1 MMMVYA
7 MLSLSYFKMALKPS
21 EWVHTDPLA
30 VGGPRPVFTLRY
42 VEWGVCM
49 SLLLALSCDP
59 ASEGGDDDMVIE
71 PPAAQERSV
80 FVQQVHMIA
89 NIPVVVG
96 NRISRMPLAPSTRCT
111 FIYIWSSWLAL
122 VVEDEFMRW
131 FLLCAS
137 FSAYAVAAL
146 EQLAQCYIYWDQ
158 EGGGEWGALVLF
170 QVFLAGFYG
179 VIYLGAALNLYSWQT
194 EQLAYT
200 FSDVGAKF
208 LHSSFLM
215 SLHRQR
221 NLLRLSQLRRAAYT
235 AAADLQRMIRQASV
249 PIFTVDMDQKVQDWN
264 LKIEEV
270 TGIPRTEAVGH
281 ALSDLASGDEL
292 DSWWSAAG
300 ELLQDAME
308 ERGPNIT
315 EMTFN
320 ASDHLSYPAG
330 TVMAVSATVLRGGAG
345 EVKGAVCI
353 GQDISAITAEK
364 NRAQSVADGLTR
376 LIDSANTPIFQ
387 VDLSDNIVV
396 WNNWLVRTTGLDR
409 PSVLGKHISTVLS
422 PGSKKKFQDACKKVL
437 GSCDADLFEIN
448 LVNTGDQK
456 RTLLL
461 TATPCVS
468 LSGQINGAICI
479 GQDITRLKDLDER
492 KASMMAMVSHELK
505 SPLHGIIGLCSSLL
519 DGNADPEE
527 GQVPRSLE
535 MVYNCANRLLDMVAN
550 IMDTSVLV
558 NNKKMRMSRDP
569 VQIKDILDEVITLCR
584 KASNGKDRGLLLRP
598 GVQLINNIQDPLP
611 MIEADAYRCT
621 QLLYNLITN
630 AIKFTHEGSVVVSA
644 GYDDA
649 EQRVFVEIEDTG
661 IGIAKANIDRIFEPF
676 DQEDTSESRQYSGL
690 GLGLSISREV
700 VRKHGGDLVVES
712 EQGVGSTFRVSLPY
726 KMKSQDLGDVEDE
739 DDTSNHAV
747 EMRTAARGGSMSQK
761 GSHENKKSG
770 TRRRKKTPDPA
781 RKEPETAERY
791 FTGLSNK
798 AASDSSLE
806 TATMSNAF
814 SAEADA
820 PTILCVDDDPVHL
833 EVVRSL
839 LTQHALKVYAVA
851 DGDQAVQFL
860 KMRSV
865 QLLMLDVMMPG
876 MSGQRV
882 LRSVRKF
889 YSPEQLPIIIVS
901 AVCRQ
906 ETVAECAK
914 LGADDYIMKPFGRA
928 ELLEHVQLH
937 LSKATQARAS
947 RKAGEL
953 KGIEELASSSA
964 STAMEE
970 PQTAVHVL
978 AKEMERIRSD
988 RDEAVERAE
997 ALQKQVE
1004 ALEAELQNKKDT
1016 LLSEEQLKFLQTSHT
1031 RQQVLRKH
1039 HETMAAQIQRL
1050 ELLQRS
1056 QHKLLSARAHQD
1068 LDGLLQIASS
1078 GPGSQ
1083 PPLADPKLLQIR
1095 KVEDDVGFYL
1105 TSIEQLATQL
1115 PASSKEELQRL
1126 AYQLRAE
1133 TNKLLLE
1140 MGLKCHELGSADS
1153 MLQHQWL
1160 QLQRLLPQLSLGT
1173 DPFRASLSL
1182 WPPTQ
1187 TPGAAATAH
1196 GSTF

>member
-1 MMMVYA
+1 MT
-7 MLSLSYFKMALKPS
+7 F
-21 EWVHTDPLA
+21 
-30 VGGPRPVFTLRY
+30 
-42 VEWGVCM
+42 
-49 SLLLALSCDP
+49 
-59 ASEGGDDDMVIE
+59 E
-71 PPAAQERSV
+71 PPAARERSA
-80 FVQQVHMIA
+80 FVQQVHMLA
-89 NIPVVVG
+89 NIPIAVG
-96 NRISRMPLAPSTRCT
+96 NRLSRMPLAPSARCT

-122 VVEDEFMRW
+122 VVEDEFTRW

-137 FSAYAVAAL
+137 FAAYAVAAL
-146 EQLAQCYIYWDQ
+146 EQLVQCFIYWDRD
-158 EGGGEWGALVLF
+158 GGGEWGALVLF

-179 VIYLGAALNLYSWQT
+179 VIYIGAELNLYSWQT

-208 LHSSFLM
+208 LHSSWLM

-235 AAADLQRMIRQASV
+235 TAADLQRMIRQASV
-249 PIFTVDMDQKVQDWN
+249 PIFTVNMDQQVQDWN

-270 TGIPRTEAVGH
+270 TGISRTEAVGH
-281 ALSDLASGDEL
+281 VLSDFASGEEL

-300 ELLQDAME
+300 DLLQDAME
-308 ERGPNIT
+308 EHGPNIT

-320 ASDHLSYPAG
+320 AGDHFTYPAG
-330 TVMAVSATVLRGGAG
+330 TVMAVSATVLRGGSG

-364 NRAQSVADGLTR
+364 NKAQSVADGLTR
-376 LIDSANTPIFQ
+376 LIEAANTPIFQ

-396 WNNWLVRTTGLDR
+396 WNNWLVRTTGLER
-409 PSVLGKHISTVLS
+409 QAVLGKHISTVLS

-448 LVNTGDQK
+448 LVNTEDQK

-468 LSGQINGAICI
+468 LLGQINGAICI
-479 GQDITRLKDLDER
+479 GQDVTRLKDLDER

-519 DGNADPEE
+519 DGNAAVEE

-558 NNKKMRMSRDP
+558 NNKKMRMSKDP
-569 VQIKDILDEVITLCR
+569 VQVKDIIEEVITLCR
-584 KASNGKDRGLLLRP
+584 KASNGKDRGPLLRP
-598 GVQLINNIQDPLP
+598 GVQLINNIHDTLP
-611 MIEADAYRCT
+611 IIEADAYRCT

-661 IGIAKANIDRIFEPF
+661 IGIEKANIDRIFEPF

-726 KMKSQDLGDVEDE
+726 KMKSQDMDE
-739 DDTSNHAV
+739 EEEEENSTLTAETVAV
-747 EMRTAARGGSMSQK
+747 RGGSMSQR
-761 GSHENKKSG
+761 SHESQKSG
-770 TRRRKKTPDPA
+770 TRRRKKTPDLA
-781 RKEPETAERY
+781 SKEPETAERH
-791 FTGLSNK
+791 FTARSNN
-798 AASDSSLE
+798 AASECSLE
-806 TATMSNAF
+806 TATMSHAF
-814 SAEADA
+814 SVTEADGG

-839 LTQHALKVYAVA
+839 LNQHAMKVYAVA
-851 DGDQAVQFL
+851 DGEQAVQFL

-865 QLLMLDVMMPG
+865 QLVMLDVMMPG

-882 LRSVRKF
+882 LRSVRKL
-889 YSPEQLPIIIVS
+889 YTSEQLPIIIVS

-906 ETVAECAK
+906 ETVSEFAK
-914 LGADDYIMKPFGRA
+914 LGANDYIMKPFGRS

-947 RKAGEL
+947 RKAREL
-953 KGIEELASSSA
+953 KGIEELASSST
-964 STAMEE
+964 STALEE
-970 PQTAVHVL
+970 QQTAVHVL
-978 AKEMERIRSD
+978 AREMERIRSD
-988 RDEAVERAE
+988 RDEAVERAQ

-1004 ALEAELQNKKDT
+1004 ALETELQNKKDT
-1016 LLSEEQLKFLQTSHT
+1016 LLSEEQLKFLQTCYT
-1031 RQQVLRKH
+1031 RQQVLHQH
-1039 HETMAAQIQRL
+1039 HEGMAAQIQRL
-1050 ELLQRS
+1050 ELLQKS
-1056 QHKLLSARAHQD
+1056 QHKLLSARARQD

-1078 GPGSQ
+1078 GPDRGPGSQ
-1083 PPLADPKLLQIR
+1083 APLADPKLLQIR
-1095 KVEDDVGFYL
+1095 KAEDNVGYYL
-1105 TSIEQLATQL
+1105 TSIEQLATRL
-1115 PASSKEELQRL
+1115 PVSSKEELQRI

-1140 MGLKCHELGSADS
+1140 MGLKCHELASADS

-1160 QLQRLLPQLSLGT
+1160 QLQRSVPQLSLGT
-1173 DPFRASLSL
+1173 DPFLASLTL

-1187 TPGAAATAH
+1187 TPGAAAYE
-1196 GSTF
+1196 STV